1 VEFTDGYA
9 ANLLFFL
16 FGIENALTTTHIE
29 QKISSGKS
37 SRWNTLLIKN
47 ASSNFTILGENGC
60 A

>member
-1 VEFTDGYA
+1 MEFTDGYA

-16 FGIENALTTTHIE
+16 CGIENALTTTHIE
-29 QKISSGKS
+29 QNISSGKS